1 MCERDFGKEPEYTVS
16 QIHTFYLEYCKRNN
30 YRYPKG
36 MKEFRDRLMEYLDI
50 PVYKDLARH
59 FNRGTCYINYTL
71 KEEAKREFCDFVA

>member
-36 MKEFRDRLMEYLDI
+36 MKEFRDRLMEYLDWTF
-50 PVYKDLARH
+50 R
-59 FNRGTCYINYTL
+59 YTKTWL
-71 KEEAKREFCDFVA
+71 VILTGVRVI